1 MGPPPP
7 LGAALRPLPGREV
20 ARDGALE
27 GGPEGRFAE
36 VEGLMCTERVTL
48 GVMPLALFELP
59 PAQSTGQ
66 TCSIRTQAYQTEPD
80 AVLCQRKSVNE
91 C

>member
-20 ARDGALE
+20 ARDGAAE
-27 GGPEGRFAE
+27 GGPEGSF
-36 VEGLMCTERVTL
+36 EGLMCMERVTL
-48 GVMPLALFELP
+48 GVMPLALFELL

-66 TCSIRTQAYQTEPD
+66 TCSIQTQVYQIEAD
-80 AVLCQRKSVNE
+80 AVLC
-91 C
+91 